1 MELNLGFSFDLK
13 TPPPRPLN
21 MNGFYYNLLNSR
33 NPEILDDDHG
43 FTIEGSSSNP
53 FSRVVETPQLDP
65 PFHHPS
71 PESHPATTFPRGFD
85 LCAQPL
91 PPTPPPPPPPPSMET
106 SLESSNG
113 VAAHGRLELR
123 SLFDYGPVDHRPYQD
138 LVTVDPQI
146 RPLLDLNDPGS
157 MNMRLGDEISLGG
170 VSSDLQWDHER
181 DDRGDDRSR
190 TEREVV
196 IGLPQQQPKQT
207 AGEKKKEKENDEADE
222 PLVVKGQWTPTED
235 SRLITLVNKHGPKKW
250 SQISRMLRGRCG
262 KQCRERWHN
271 HLRPDIKK
279 DSWSIEED
287 KILIQAHKQVGS
299 KWAEIAKILP
309 GRTDNTIKNHW
320 NATKRRQF
328 TKRNLLPD
336 SNNSNLLQNYIRSV
350 TTPSPPKRLA
360 LASDRDHCQ
369 QKTKK
374 QSLSSSAVAI
384 SLGSNMQP
392 EAAKGP
398 QQAPDCHRHH
408 QLPPPPAQRPDS
420 SYFCFPMVDGNGNL
434 GLYQGQDHHYHQ
446 VPSEGVG
453 NGSGERYEN
462 DRELDLEMRLE
473 TDSDRHRHRH
483 HQHQND
489 HQRQEIKE
497 LDLLEMIAR
506 QSG

>member
-1 MELNLGFSFDLK
+1 MEPNLGFSLDLK
-13 TPPPRPLN
+13 TPPPPPLN
-21 MNGFYYNLLNSR
+21 INGFYYNLLNSR
-33 NPEILDDDHG
+33 SPAILDDDHG

-53 FSRVVETPQLDP
+53 FSRVVDTPQLDP
-65 PFHHPS
+65 PFHHP
-71 PESHPATTFPRGFD
+71 AATFPRGFD
-85 LCAQPL
+85 LCAPL
-91 PPTPPPPPPPPSMET
+91 PPPTPPPPPPPSMET
-106 SLESSNG
+106 LPESSNG
-113 VAAHGRLELR
+113 IAVHGQVEFK
-123 SLFDYGPVDHRPYQD
+123 SLFDHGPVDHYPYHD

-146 RPLLDLNDPGS
+146 RPLLDLNDLGS
-157 MNMRLGDEISLGG
+157 LNDMLGEESFFGG

-181 DDRGDDRSR
+181 DDRGEDRSR
-190 TEREVV
+190 TQREVA
-196 IGLPQQQPKQT
+196 IGLPQQQPKQ
-207 AGEKKKEKENDEADE
+207 AAEEKKKENENDEADE

-235 SRLITLVNKHGPKKW
+235 SRLITLVQKHGPKKW
-250 SQISRMLRGRCG
+250 SQIARMLKGRVG

-271 HLRPDIKK
+271 HLTPDIKK

-299 KWAEIAKILP
+299 KWAEIAKILPILP

-350 TTPSPPKRLA
+350 TTPSTPKR
-360 LASDRDHCQ
+360 
-369 QKTKK
+369 
-374 QSLSSSAVAI
+374 SA
-384 SLGSNMQP
+384 P

-398 QQAPDCHRHH
+398 QQASDCHRHH

-473 TDSDRHRHRH
+473 IDSDRHRHRH

-489 HQRQEIKE
+489 HHRQEIKE